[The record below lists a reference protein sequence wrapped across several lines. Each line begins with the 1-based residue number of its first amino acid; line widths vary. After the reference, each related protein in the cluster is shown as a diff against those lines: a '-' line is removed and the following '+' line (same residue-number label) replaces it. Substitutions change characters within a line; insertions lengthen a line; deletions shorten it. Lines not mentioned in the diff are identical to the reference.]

1 MTKWI
6 SIVALASVTLSGAA
20 FAGPIG
26 GSTGNTGGY
35 VLCKDGGMYGYYN
48 PGSTNYG
55 PDVSY
60 EHAVE
65 MCKLNGGGLATF
77 NPRSGPIRLN
87 AGQIKA
93 VKIEAIKR
101 N

>member
-6 SIVALASVTLSGAA
+6 PAAALLCIAASGSS
-20 FAGPIG
+20 FAVPIG

-35 VLCKDGGMYGYYN
+35 VLCKDGSMYGYYN

-60 EHAVE
+60 ASAVKK
-65 MCKLNGGGLATF
+65 CKINGGGLAF
-77 NPRSGPIRLN
+77 FDPRSGPI
-87 AGQIKA
+87 KA
-93 VKIEAIKR
+93 VKTDLIKPDTVKR